1 MKFLIIFLLTFYFS
15 SMHSFAAGKNDCS
28 ELKKFSIQY
37 TWCKSKNVGN
47 TVKNKINKL
56 GKGKTT
62 KKQE

>member
-1 MKFLIIFLLTFYFS
+1 
-15 SMHSFAAGKNDCS
+15 MHSFAAGKNDCS